1 MEAESE
7 QFTYYR
13 PVRAYPRPVPDAEVV
28 VAAPPPLTLG
38 GAAGWLPYLLP
49 LASSVGSIGLLLA
62 VPGRKSLGL
71 VAAVAGMVVVSV
83 VLGLLMHAL
92 QRRASRRAKRHER
105 ERYLAYLEDI
115 RHQLSGVAARQR
127 EAAAWCFPD
136 LAWIWSLVARRE
148 RLWERRP
155 SDDDFLSVRIGRGTV
170 PLGCRVRLE
179 PGGPLAQH
187 DPELLAAAQHLVE
200 DAARLPDM
208 PLVVPLRRS
217 GVVAVTGAHERARPL
232 LCSLL
237 VQLAAFHA
245 PDELQ
250 IIAAFPPAARAAWDW
265 LKWLPHIREPAP
277 DHGSAA
283 ATLPA
288 CRLAETPAQLAD
300 LLERHLQPRLA
311 QLARH
316 ADAPPPG
323 GIMPR
328 TQGAEPRLLVVLDG
342 YSPRGELARLPLVQ
356 ELLER
361 AGDVGVTVL
370 CLAQGRA
377 AEPSQLQVRI
387 ELDDDV
393 LSLQEAVAGGQR
405 FDGIAPDQ
413 GGLAFCEAVAR
424 LLAPLRLERSGATA
438 PLPSRLRLLDLL
450 GIRDVN
456 PMLTWR
462 QRSRDALLRVPIGQ
476 CPGGDVALLDLK
488 EAADGGM
495 GPHGLIIGATG
506 AGKSELLRTIVTGL
520 AIGHPPELLS
530 FVLVD
535 FKGGAAFAALAP
547 LPHSAGM
554 ITNLQDD
561 LTMVDRMR
569 AALQGEMERRQRLLR
584 QAGNLD
590 GIKRYRAAAR
600 SDPSLPPMPY
610 LLVIVDEFGELL
622 THRPEFLDLFVAV
635 GRLGRSLGIHLLL
648 ASQRLDESRI
658 RGLEG
663 YLRYRICLRTFSAA
677 ESVAVLGN
685 SDAYLLPAMPGS
697 ALLQVDTE
705 IYLRFKSAL
714 VSLEQPK
721 TPPGASAPVL
731 LPFEPAPPQRPP
743 GTVSKLSDDDAGP
756 AATDMS
762 VAVAAL
768 AAASPAV
775 HQVWLPP
782 LPPALPLGQ
791 VLELAGRGRAG
802 AAEPIRG
809 PDDAGWLR
817 LPVGIVDKPVEQ
829 TQEALLLDFSGA
841 TGHLALVGAPR
852 SGKSTLLATIAAGF
866 ALTHPPDVVQLYCID
881 FGGGLLHQLAVL
893 PGVGAVCGK
902 QDRDEIR
909 AMVRQL
915 RTVVAEREQRFR
927 RRGLDSMAAW
937 HRRRLQRGTVRG
949 TQGDDAGCGDA
960 YGEVFLVI
968 DNWGLLRQELEDLEP
983 QIGALAAT
991 GLHYGVHLIVAANR
1005 WNDLRP
1011 ALRDNLGGRLELR
1024 LNDPLESVFGRHAA
1038 AALPERIPGRG
1049 LVDGGPAGGLQFQAA
1064 LPRLD
1069 AAARNAELADALGE
1083 LAEQALRTP
1092 DGAAAPP
1099 LRVLP
1104 ALVPIGDLPALA
1116 PDSGGG
1122 AVPPAG
1128 VPFGIGE
1135 HHLEPVWL
1143 DLLAAP
1149 HFLIFGDAECG
1160 KTSLLRCLTIQLTA
1174 RYRPDEVQLVL
1185 VDFRRTLLDVAD
1197 LAGPHLLGYACSA
1210 TMAAEAAA
1218 RVRELAAPRLPSASI
1233 SASAGPAPAAPAQPG
1248 LPRQQRWS
1256 WSGPHVALLVD
1267 DYDLLLT
1274 PGGNP
1279 LASLLDLIGQGRDVG
1294 LHVICARTVSGTT
1307 RASFEPVSQRLREL
1321 GSPGLIMSG
1330 DPQEG
1335 PLLGGYRAGSLPAG
1349 RGLLVRRQGQG
1360 ASGLVQVAFAPV
1372 PTLTTLDQRRR

>member
-405 FDGIAPDQ
+405 FDGIAPEQ

-1038 AALPERIPGRG
+1038 AALPERIPRW
-1049 LVDGGPAGGLQFQAA
+1049 
-1064 LPRLD
+1064 
-1069 AAARNAELADALGE
+1069 
-1083 LAEQALRTP
+1083 
-1092 DGAAAPP
+1092 
-1099 LRVLP
+1099 
-1104 ALVPIGDLPALA
+1104 
-1116 PDSGGG
+1116 S
-1122 AVPPAG
+1122 AVPG
-1128 VPFGIGE
+1128 RV
-1135 HHLEPVWL
+1135 
-1143 DLLAAP
+1143 AA
-1149 HFLIFGDAECG
+1149 
-1160 KTSLLRCLTIQLTA
+1160 
-1174 RYRPDEVQLVL
+1174 
-1185 VDFRRTLLDVAD
+1185 
-1197 LAGPHLLGYACSA
+1197 
-1210 TMAAEAAA
+1210 
-1218 RVRELAAPRLPSASI
+1218 
-1233 SASAGPAPAAPAQPG
+1233 
-1248 LPRQQRWS
+1248 
-1256 WSGPHVALLVD
+1256 
-1267 DYDLLLT
+1267 
-1274 PGGNP
+1274 
-1279 LASLLDLIGQGRDVG
+1279 
-1294 LHVICARTVSGTT
+1294 
-1307 RASFEPVSQRLREL
+1307 
-1321 GSPGLIMSG
+1321 
-1330 DPQEG
+1330 
-1335 PLLGGYRAGSLPAG
+1335 AG
-1349 RGLLVRRQGQG
+1349 RGG
-1360 ASGLVQVAFAPV
+1360 AQCRTG
-1372 PTLTTLDQRRR
+1372 